1 MRILA
6 LDVGDKRIGVA
17 VSDAL
22 GITAQGVETIYTCG
36 LARDIGRVCELLTK
50 YETNRVLVGDPL
62 RLSGAAGTQAE
73 KARAFAKELG
83 DRGYDVRM
91 SDERLTSVSAEK
103 TLIEAGVRRE
113 KRKTVIDM
121 LAAGYILQSYLDS
134 GGWERNHAPTDER
147 GANIGKEVYRLM
159 DGYMEQDN
167 IVELIDEDGKE
178 LQFQHL
184 MTLEYN
190 QKSYVVLAAVEPSE
204 DIAEDE
210 AVILRIEQDEDQ
222 NDVYSTIEDED
233 ELEKVFERY
242 LEIAENDEDDSD
254 EADDSD
260 DE

>member
-17 VSDAL
+17 VSDLL

-36 LARDIGRVCELLTK
+36 FARDIERVCELLK
-50 YETNRVLVGDPL
+50 RYETNRVLVGDPL
-62 RLSGAAGTQAE
+62 RLSGAAGAQAE
-73 KARAFAKELG
+73 KARAFAKELS
-83 DRGYDVRM
+83 DRGFDVRM

-103 TLIEAGVRRE
+103 TLIEAGVRRD

-134 GGWERNHAPTDER
+134 GGWERRNAPTER
-147 GANIGKEVYRLM
+147 QSDNYGKEVYRLM
-159 DGYMEQDN
+159 DGFMEQDN
-167 IVELIDEDGKE
+167 IVELIDEEGNEVD
-178 LQFQHL
+178 FQHL

-190 QKSYVVLAAVEPSE
+190 NKSYVVLAAVEPSD

-210 AVILRIEQDEDQ
+210 AVILRIEQDEEG
-222 NDVYSTIEDED
+222 NDVYATIEDED

-242 LEIAENDEDDSD
+242 LEIAENDED